1 MRNIDRIRQMSLEE
15 IAPYLVRSKIIYDWE
30 DEFEVYVSPSGL
42 QYLSYEEAIDDCIKW
57 LNSEYKGE
65 DK

>member
-1 MRNIDRIRQMSLEE
+1 MRNIDRIRQMLLEK